1 MVAGLTGAQSQL
13 GCHGIEAHHFRLPRS
28 FIKAIAGACAVC
40 IGPNGEFGRRGRQL
54 WHCEEGVARG
64 LVAASRLIMVVWSKI
79 GTVPRWPSQKH
90 PPRRLPANADVL
102 VDVIGDL
109 NTTRGGVWLGP
120 GSVAA
125 SRP

>member
-1 MVAGLTGAQSQL
+1 MNLVDVVG
-13 GCHGIEAHHFRLPRS
+13 
-28 FIKAIAGACAVC
+28 
-40 IGPNGEFGRRGRQL
+40 NFGTARRVWL
-54 WHCEEGVARG
+54 G
-64 LVAASRLIMVVWSKI
+64 LVAASRPIMVVWSKI